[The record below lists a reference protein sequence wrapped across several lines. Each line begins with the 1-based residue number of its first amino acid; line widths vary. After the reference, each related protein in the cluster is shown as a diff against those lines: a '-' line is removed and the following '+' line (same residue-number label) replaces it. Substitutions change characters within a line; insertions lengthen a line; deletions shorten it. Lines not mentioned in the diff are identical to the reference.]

1 MLPDFLKVKE
11 KLKIMIDYKLKQ
23 AILSNLGPL
32 AEVPESI
39 HFEGSSSITYYADGT
54 QSETESVEI
63 RSQLKIELEEVETMT
78 PEKVHEKIDLLAQ
91 EMAKKQ
97 ARHFYKKTD
106 ETAEEDGT
114 VVNAEGAPFS
124 MDLFFEALEKIDI
137 DFDENGDPIGL
148 TVAMSPELFRSAAKT
163 LKQAENDPDLNK
175 RFDAIMERKKEK
187 WRVRENN
194 RKLVG

>member
-1 MLPDFLKVKE
+1 MLPDFLKTKE
-11 KLKIMIDYKLKQ
+11 KLKIMIDYKLKH

-39 HFEGSSSITYYADGT
+39 HFEGSSSIIYYADGT
-54 QSETESVEI
+54 QSETDSVEI
-63 RSQLKIELEEVETMT
+63 SSQLKIELEEVETMT
-78 PEKVHEKIDLLAQ
+78 PEKVHEKIDHLAQ

-97 ARHFYKKTD
+97 ARHFYKKID
-106 ETAEEDGT
+106 ETAEEAGT
-114 VVNAEGAPFS
+114 VVSAEGAPFS
-124 MDLFFEALEKIDI
+124 MDLFFEVIEKIDM

-148 TVAMSPELFRSAAKT
+148 MVAMSPELFRSAAKV
-163 LKQAENDPDLNK
+163 LEQAENDPEMNK
-175 RFDAIMERKKEK
+175 RFDAIMERKKEE